1 MKRCPRCSNLVFDE
15 MNQCFE
21 CMYVFV
27 SEESQNSEEIN
38 HHAASATVK
47 EDLTNVSAPHLP
59 SGFLSEHTMS
69 NERLDKTEDEVEG
82 EIEDIEDVTQIED
95 GSKFF
100 LELYD
105 LSGFV
110 QKFELSEKGLK
121 LGRSKHADIMLQ
133 DPTVSRDHLRIY
145 LNGTKVF
152 AEDRNASNPSYLE
165 GLPLRGCVEI
175 ENGTEIKIRSYTLIL
190 KTL

>member
-27 SEESQNSEEIN
+27 SEEPQNSKEIN
-38 HHAASATVK
+38 YHTASATVE
-47 EDLTNVSAPHLP
+47 EDLANLSVPHLS
-59 SGFLSEHTMS
+59 SGFLTEHRIS
-69 NERLDKTEDEVEG
+69 NECLDKIEDELEG
-82 EIEDIEDVTQIED
+82 EIEELEDVTQIED
-95 GSKFF
+95 GSKYF
-100 LELYD
+100 LELHD
-105 LSGFV
+105 VSGFV
-110 QKFELSEKGLK
+110 QKFELSEEGLK
-121 LGRSKHADIMLQ
+121 LGRSKQADIMLH

-145 LNGTKVF
+145 LNGTRVF

-175 ENGTEIKIRSYTLIL
+175 KNGAEIKIRSYTLIL

>member
-27 SEESQNSEEIN
+27 SEASQNFEEIN
-38 HHAASATVK
+38 HHTVSATVK
-47 EDLTNVSAPHLP
+47 EDLSNVSAPHLS
-59 SGFLSEHTMS
+59 SGFLSEHGAS
-69 NERLDKTEDEVEG
+69 CGSLDESESKLDV
-82 EIEDIEDVTQIED
+82 DIEDVTQIED